1 MGKFMPNKIDSLIDE
16 DSFKLLTDTF
26 NEQVSDLRLNFIEQI
41 NSLENDFID
50 SQNIILKEAEE
61 AIEMQKE
68 LYNKELI
75 NIKEKDDNYNII
87 LPKITKEYNE
97 SIDKEN
103 KKLIEDKEILKTI
116 TLKERDNSIQEEKD
130 NYKKLFEK
138 SNIDFN

>member
-50 SQNIILKEAEE
+50 TQNTILKETEE
-61 AIEMQKE
+61 AFVIQKE

-75 NIKEKDDNYNII
+75 NIKERNDNYNAI
-87 LPKITKEYNE
+87 LPKITEEYNK
-97 SIDKEN
+97 SIENEN
-103 KKLIEDKEILKTI
+103 KKFIEDKEILKMI

-130 NYKKLFEK
+130 NYK
-138 SNIDFN
+138 